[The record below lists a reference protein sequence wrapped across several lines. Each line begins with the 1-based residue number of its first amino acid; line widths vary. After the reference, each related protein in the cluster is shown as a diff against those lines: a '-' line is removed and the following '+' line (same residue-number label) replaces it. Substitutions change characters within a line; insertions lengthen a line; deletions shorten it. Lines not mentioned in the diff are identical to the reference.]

1 MHLLLPLALA
11 QFINA
16 YDTTAMN
23 VAVSKVVLNLHT
35 TVSGVQAALT
45 IYSLVMAACMITG
58 SKLGDIWGRGKTFSI
73 GVTVYGVGAMIT
85 ALSVNLG
92 MMTFGWS
99 LLEGLGSALMIPA
112 IFALVGT
119 VLPPGKDRLKG
130 YAVIGSAAAGGA
142 AMGPLLM
149 GFWATLGPWTWRLSF
164 VSEAIVVIVVL
175 SMMHKMG
182 PAPAI
187 ENKPKLDIVGAVLS
201 ALGLA
206 LIVLG
211 VLQASAYGWV
221 HTRVPVILGNKVIIP
236 AGGISP
242 VIPCVIA
249 GLVLLLLFVLWQRHK
264 SKVGKEPLIDL
275 ALFKSRAVAV
285 GLPVV
290 LMLMFMQAGL
300 LFVVPVFLQI
310 SLNLSPILCGIAI
323 FPLTVFVIV
332 FSQLTARLTK
342 KFSPKTLIIAGMAL
356 IPLGI
361 IFIWVLLSDKPSAW
375 QVIPGGIVV
384 GIGIG
389 LATAPLLNV
398 VQSSAPAKEQSEIS
412 GVNRAFS
419 NLGGSFGTAIA
430 GAVLISVFI
439 STILSL
445 VGGSAA
451 IQKYVTPKHQKEF
464 RQALNK
470 DAQTISNAQAKAL
483 FDKIAAKVVANKD
496 LAPKIA
502 NELANKMVGINQK
515 ARNKALLA
523 ALLAVGLI
531 GLFGFALSF
540 FLPKIP
546 KTKEEEADEP
556 ADKPAAG
563 EAADGAGAA

>member
-35 TVSGVQAALT
+35 TISGVQAALT

-58 SKLGDIWGRGKTFSI
+58 SKLGDIWGRNRTFGI
-73 GVTVYGVGAMIT
+73 GVTMYGVGALIT
-85 ALSVNLG
+85 AFSVNLG

-119 VLPPGKDRLKG
+119 ILPPGKDRLKG
-130 YAVIGSAAAGGA
+130 YAIIGSAAAGGA

-149 GFWATLGPWTWRLSF
+149 GFWATLGTWTWRLSF
-164 VSEAIVVIVVL
+164 VSEAIVVLVVL
-175 SMMHKMG
+175 AMLRRMG
-182 PAPAI
+182 KAPAV

-206 LIVLG
+206 LVVLG
-211 VLQASAYGWV
+211 VLQASSYGWV
-221 HTRVPVILGNKVIIP
+221 HTRVPVVIGKTVVIP
-236 AGGISP
+236 VGGISP
-242 VIPCVIA
+242 VIPFVIA
-249 GLVLLLLFVLWQRHK
+249 GIVVLGLFLLWQRHK
-264 SKVGKEPLIDL
+264 AKVGKEPLIEL
-275 ALFKSRAVAV
+275 SLFKNRMVAV
-285 GLPVV
+285 GMPVV

-300 LFVVPVFLQI
+300 LFVVPVFLQL
-310 SLNLSPILCGIAI
+310 SLNLSPILCGVAI
-323 FPLTVFVIV
+323 FPLTVFLIV
-332 FSQLTARLTK
+332 FSQLTGRLTK
-342 KFSPKTLIIAGMAL
+342 KYSPKTLIMVGMAL

-361 IFIWVLLSDKPSAW
+361 ILIWVLLSDKPAAW

-389 LATAPLLNV
+389 LANAPLLNA
-398 VQSSAPAKEQSEIS
+398 VQSTAPAAEQSEIS
-412 GVNRAFS
+412 GINRAFS

-430 GAVLISVFI
+430 GAVLISVLI
-439 STILSL
+439 STTLTL
-445 VGGSAA
+445 VGSNPLL
-451 IQKYVTPKHQKEF
+451 QKYVTPKHRQEF
-464 RQALNK
+464 RQSLNK
-470 DAQTISNAQAKAL
+470 DAQTISDKQARAL
-483 FDKIAAKVVANKD
+483 FGKISAEVVKKEN
-496 LAPKIA
+496 LAP
-502 NELANKMVGINQK
+502 ELVDKLASQMVGINHK

-531 GLFGFALSF
+531 GILGFVMSIF
-540 FLPKIP
+540 IPRIP
-546 KTKEEEADEP
+546 KAKEEDEEADEP
-556 ADKPAAG
+556 APDEPASDKA
-563 EAADGAGAA
+563 E